1 MRYHWGLA
9 VGHVYTH
16 QRPSRH
22 AGVLWPDEK
31 HQEVNVREVPDV
43 QADKPSDQDFCQNN
57 DGHLI
62 ADLQADQHA
71 ESGDPRS
78 GEDSMGG
85 SESSSRDNS
94 DGEETGEDSDSLE
107 GSDTA
112 SDSSSMLLDFEEMYG
127 DAFCD
132 DYED

>member
-1 MRYHWGLA
+1 
-9 VGHVYTH
+9 
-16 QRPSRH
+16 
-22 AGVLWPDEK
+22 
-31 HQEVNVREVPDV
+31 
-43 QADKPSDQDFCQNN
+43 
-57 DGHLI
+57 
-62 ADLQADQHA
+62 
-71 ESGDPRS
+71 
-78 GEDSMGG
+78 MGG